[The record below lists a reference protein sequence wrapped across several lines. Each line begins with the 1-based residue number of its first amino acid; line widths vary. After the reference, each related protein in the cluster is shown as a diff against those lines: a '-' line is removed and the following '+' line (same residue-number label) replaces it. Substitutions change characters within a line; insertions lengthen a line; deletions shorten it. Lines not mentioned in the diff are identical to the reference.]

1 MTSGTERLEA
11 DLQEA
16 ERELQELE
24 EQLDDRPQFGLGE
37 GGAGAFSW
45 EMALARRKRVTARIA
60 ALREALTKVR
70 EGTYGCCEGC
80 GARIDPERLEIL
92 PATSLCAACARAVD
106 TSVTSPLGSRA

>member
-24 EQLDDRPQFGLGE
+24 EQLYDRPEFGLGE
-37 GGAGAFSW
+37 GGADAHSW
-45 EMALARRKRVTARIA
+45 EMALARKERVIA
-60 ALREALTKVR
+60 HVDALREALTKAR
-70 EGTYGCCEGC
+70 EGTYGRCERC
-80 GARIDPERLEIL
+80 GAQIDPERLEIL
-92 PATSLCAACARAVD
+92 PATALCVDCARAVD